1 MVLHRNDLGAISVI
15 ALLLAGCSVSVEPA
29 DPSAIVPL
37 SHLSLRTD
45 SGLELLQGEINLVP
59 GDSLLLRATVVGSPG
74 DYGVP
79 TITASDPAVL
89 ESRPDGTAAVRRAG
103 ELNLS
108 LIALPKIASPRTPV
122 LSANTRLR
130 LLCTM
135 EMRPGLSLALQDS
148 VSGQSLSGTGSMKL
162 RVTSPAF
169 TDSLVAPT
177 LIAGWSTAWE
187 RSGTYSLTADVDG
200 YQPWRR
206 DAVVVSSGLC
216 HVITQRVVAKLQR
229 K

>member
-1 MVLHRNDLGAISVI
+1 MILRRNNLGAIAI
-15 ALLLAGCSVSVEPA
+15 LTLLLAGCSASVEPA
-29 DPSAIVPL
+29 DPPPSVPP

-59 GDSLLLRATVVGSPG
+59 GDSLILRATVVGSPG

-79 TITASDPAVL
+79 AITATDPAVL
-89 ESRPDGTAAVRRAG
+89 ESRADGTAAVRRAG

-108 LIALPKIASPRTPV
+108 IIALPKVVSPRTPV

-130 LLCTM
+130 LLCTL
-135 EMRPGLSLALQDS
+135 EMRAGLSLALEDS
-148 VSGQSLSGTGSMKL
+148 MSGQPLSGTGSMRL
-162 RVTSPAF
+162 RATSPVF

-187 RSGTYSLTADVDG
+187 RPGTYSVTADVDG

-206 DAVVVSSGLC
+206 DGIAVSSGLC

-229 K
+229 R

>member
-1 MVLHRNDLGAISVI
+1 MILRHNNLGATAILT
-15 ALLLAGCSVSVEPA
+15 LLLAGCSVSVEPA
-29 DPSAIVPL
+29 DPPASVPP

-59 GDSLLLRATVVGSPG
+59 GDSLILRATVVGSPG

-79 TITASDPAVL
+79 AITATDPAML

-108 LIALPKIASPRTPV
+108 IIALPKVASPRTPV

-130 LLCTM
+130 LLCTL
-135 EMRPGLSLALQDS
+135 EMRPGISLALEDS
-148 VSGQSLSGTGSMKL
+148 ASGQALNGTGSMRL
-162 RVTSPAF
+162 RITSPAF
-169 TDSLVAPT
+169 ADSLIAPT

-187 RSGTYSLTADVDG
+187 RSGTYSVTADVDG

-206 DAVVVSSGLC
+206 DAIVVSSGLC